1 MTVLQRVFASGGT
14 EVVIP
19 TLEITCTAWVAPILL
34 CNGFENHTCVTED
47 ARTLTFIASAIKVAL
62 PKRDTSGTQVLTFGI
77 DNVTGEA
84 QQLVDQALEAG
95 ERVHLIFRHYLSID
109 LSAPAETP
117 LKFVVRDGVME
128 GGALQINAAFFDMI
142 NTAWP
147 RRYYTPEF
155 SPGLRYFK

>member
-1 MTVLQRVFASGGT
+1 MTVLERVFASGGT

-19 TLEITCTAWVAPILL
+19 TLEITCAAWAAPILL

-47 ARTLTFIASAIKVAL
+47 ARTLTFIASAIEVAL
-62 PKRDTSGTQVLTFGI
+62 PKRDTSGTQVLTFGV

-84 QQLVDQALEAG
+84 QQLIDQAMEAG
-95 ERVHLIFRHYLSID
+95 ERVHLTFRHYLSSD